1 MSHSQPMSA
10 FCSVYNL
17 CPHSSQLFRKNSF
30 YFVSFLPFFSYFHLF
45 LRTLPPVDTSSQP
58 SLCHC
63 PFQDAPQSKPL
74 DSVDLLVYLIPRF
87 GVLQF
92 PTQFPCFLKYLHPP
106 MAFIES
112 HISLPLLAAPRV
124 GSVLALVFL
133 QNFTHLNKFRHT
145 PSSTCINMGINWGLV
160 NKSLTHTASLL

>member
-1 MSHSQPMSA
+1 MVGTTGAWKTPFTLMSHSQPMSA

-17 CPHSSQLFRKNSF
+17 SPHSSQLFRKNSF
-30 YFVSFLPFFSYFHLF
+30 YVSFLPFFSYFYLF
-45 LRTLPPVDTSSQP
+45 LRVLPPVDTSSQP

-106 MAFIES
+106 VAFIRVS
-112 HISLPLLAAPRV
+112 YFSSSVDSPKGRVCLGIGLFAKLHSLE
-124 GSVLALVFL
+124 
-133 QNFTHLNKFRHT
+133 
-145 PSSTCINMGINWGLV
+145 
-160 NKSLTHTASLL
+160 